1 MASLAPLPDLDDL
14 RLVAAVAHTG
24 SIGAAAREL
33 RISQPSASQRL
44 ARLERRTGLPLFVR
58 DPVGARPTPAGDEL
72 ARQAA
77 HVLDHLAG
85 MYDAVRAATATRP
98 LRVGVLHSVAHAL
111 LPVLDEE
118 LAEALLEPRV
128 DHGDRLLGW
137 VSEGTMDAAFV
148 GIAKDLPLPR
158 TVIHPV
164 GSDRLVLFL
173 PAAAPE
179 PGGRRQPLR
188 DQDVVFCT
196 YDLGAEELRARIAA
210 LGGRPRRGGDIPSTL
225 TIARRQGHA
234 AVLPR
239 SALAD
244 LASGERHV
252 DLPFTHRLQLSMV
265 TGPDPDPR
273 LVAMLPRLRRELAL
287 D

>member
-1 MASLAPLPDLDDL
+1 MASLPDLDDL
-14 RLVAAVAHTG
+14 RLVAAVARTG

-33 RISQPSASQRL
+33 LISQPSASQRL

-85 MYDAVRAATATRP
+85 MYDAVRAATAGRP
-98 LRVGVLHSVAHAL
+98 LRVGVLHSMAQAL

-118 LAEALLEPRV
+118 FTDAPVEPRV

-148 GIAKDLPLPR
+148 GIAKELPLPR
-158 TVIHPV
+158 TTIHAIGDDV
-164 GSDRLVLFL
+164 LVLFL
-173 PAAAPE
+173 PESVAE
-179 PGGRRQPLR
+179 PRGRRQPLR
-188 DQDVVFCT
+188 DREVVFCT
-196 YDLGAEELRARIAA
+196 YDLGSDELRARIAA
-210 LGGRPRRGGDIPSTL
+210 LGGRPRRGGEVASTL
-225 TIARRQGHA
+225 TIARRRGHV

-244 LASGERHV
+244 LAPGERYV
-252 DLPFTHRLQLSMV
+252 DLPFKHRLQLSMV
-265 TGPDPDPR
+265 TGPEPDPR
-273 LVAMLPRLRRELAL
+273 LVGVLPRLRRELAL

>member
-1 MASLAPLPDLDDL
+1 MVSLPDLDDL
-14 RLVAAVAHTG
+14 RLVAAVARTG

-77 HVLDHLAG
+77 HVLDHLSG
-85 MYDAVRAATATRP
+85 MYDAVRAATAARP
-98 LRVGVLHSVAHAL
+98 LRVGVFHSMAQAL

-118 LAEALLEPRV
+118 LADAPFEPHV

-148 GIAKDLPLPR
+148 GIAKELPLPR
-158 TVIHPV
+158 TTAHAV
-164 GSDRLVLFL
+164 GGDRLVLFL
-173 PAAAPE
+173 PVSAPT
-179 PGGRRQPLR
+179 PAGRRQPLR
-188 DQDVVFCT
+188 EQDVVFCT
-196 YDLGAEELRARIAA
+196 YDLGSDELRARLAA
-210 LGGRPRRGGDIPSTL
+210 LGGRPRRGGDIASTL
-225 TIARRQGHA
+225 TIARRRGHP
-234 AVLPR
+234 AVVPR
-239 SALAD
+239 SALAN
-244 LASGERHV
+244 LADGERQA

-273 LVAMLPRLRRELAL
+273 LLEVLPRLRQELAL